1 MISGLK
7 TRTTAWLINT
17 LVVVVTA
24 GAADP
29 SQYLGRQSRHR
40 ILSSD
45 APPGYLGGAR
55 LNGRGPVAGYF
66 QPVAFSG
73 PPGTRFALAQ
83 GGTFTQDFS
92 QNFVQSSELFQAGLM
107 IGGIYRFRIT
117 HMPEFEGAEL
127 YPTIEVIDRT
137 YPPPG
142 LATRYPIRVDLDHED
157 FRAALDG
164 QLVTRVIYLE
174 DPQTAT
180 PIVQDK
186 DTTQAIDI
194 RADQDALEVADRYGR
209 PVAIVR
215 IGSMAPPRSPELM
228 PQFFFGSPVWAPI
241 FHPEV
246 AAQPEYSPTET
257 TIQQ

>member
-1 MISGLK
+1 MISGSK
-7 TRTTAWLINT
+7 TRNAIS
-17 LVVVVTA
+17 LVSMLMLLVSA
-24 GAADP
+24 SAAEP
-29 SQYLGRQSRHR
+29 SQYLSKQPRHR

-45 APPGYLGGAR
+45 APPGLIGQSR
-55 LNGRGPVAGYF
+55 INGRGPIAGYF

-73 PPGTRFALAQ
+73 PDGTQFALAQ
-83 GGTFTQDFS
+83 GNAFTAGA
-92 QNFVQSSELFQAGLM
+92 ELFQAGLM
-107 IGGIYRFRIT
+107 IGAVYRFRIT

-180 PIVQDK
+180 PMVQTK
-186 DTTQAIDI
+186 DTIRPMDI
-194 RADQDALEVADRYGR
+194 LENQDALEIADRYGR

-215 IGSMAPPRSPELM
+215 IGSLAPPSAPELM
-228 PQFFFGSPVWAPI
+228 PQFFFGYPNWAPI
-241 FHPEV
+241 FHPDVEPRPID
-246 AAQPEYSPTET
+246 QSIET
-257 TIQQ
+257 VIEQ

>member
-1 MISGLK
+1 VVSGLK
-7 TRTTAWLINT
+7 TRTVPALFSALLTFASALLT
-17 LVVVVTA
+17 LV
-24 GAADP
+24 GIHAAEP
-29 SQYLGRQSRHR
+29 SQFLGKQGRHR

-45 APPGYLGGAR
+45 MPPGYIGQAR

-73 PPGTRFALAQ
+73 PVGSEFSMAQ
-83 GGTFTQDFS
+83 GSAFTEG
-92 QNFVQSSELFQAGLM
+92 SELLQAGLM
-107 IGGIYRFRIT
+107 IGGVYRFRIT
-117 HMPEFEGAEL
+117 NMPQFEGAEL

-142 LATRYPIRVDLDHED
+142 LATRYPIRVHLDHED
-157 FRAALDG
+157 FREALNG
-164 QLVTRVIYLE
+164 RLVTRVIYLE

-186 DTTQAIDI
+186 DTIQPLDI
-194 RADQDALEVADRYGR
+194 RENQDALEVADRYGR

-215 IGSMAPPRSPELM
+215 IGSMAPPRAPELL

-241 FHPEV
+241 YHPDVEPRPDSF
-246 AAQPEYSPTET
+246 ATEPV
-257 TIQQ
+257 IDQ

>member
-1 MISGLK
+1 MRFTLSLIGTLAMLIS
-7 TRTTAWLINT
+7 
-17 LVVVVTA
+17 A
-24 GAADP
+24 GAAEP
-29 SQYLGRQSRHR
+29 SQYLSKQSRHR

-45 APPGYLGGAR
+45 APPGYIGQAR

-73 PPGTRFALAQ
+73 PDGTQFALAQ
-83 GGTFTQDFS
+83 GAAFAAG
-92 QNFVQSSELFQAGLM
+92 SELFQAGLM
-107 IGGIYRFRIT
+107 IGGVYRFRIT
-117 HMPEFEGAEL
+117 HMPDFEGAEL

-157 FRAALDG
+157 FRAALSG
-164 QLVTRVIYLE
+164 RLVTRVIYLE

-180 PIVQDK
+180 PMVQNK
-186 DTTQAIDI
+186 DTIQAMDI
-194 RADQDALEVADRYGR
+194 MENQDALEIADRYGR

-215 IGSMAPPRSPELM
+215 IGSMAPPQAPELM
-228 PQFFFGSPVWAPI
+228 PQFFFGYPIWAPI
-241 FHPEV
+241 YHPDVE
-246 AAQPEYSPTET
+246 ARPEYQPIET